1 MIVGYVRVSSITQN
15 ESRQLITMEKHN
27 VEKLFIDKVS
37 GKDTN
42 RPQLNS
48 MLDFIREGDTVV
60 IHSFD
65 RLARNTKDLLTIVE
79 DLNNRGINLLCE
91 KDNIDT
97 NTPNG
102 KLMLTMLGAIAE
114 FERQLMLERQRE
126 GIALAKAEGKYK
138 GRKTIEKPKNWDEVY
153 NKWKHREIT
162 AIKAMQ
168 ELGLKKSTFYKILK
182 QYESANI

>member
-1 MIVGYVRVSSITQN
+1 MLVGYVRISSITQN
-15 ESRQLITMEKHN
+15 ESRQLVTMEKHN

-126 GIALAKAEGKYK
+126 GIALAKADGKYK
-138 GRKTIEKPKNWDEVY
+138 GRKPVAVDEAKFRAVCAR
-153 NKWKHREIT
+153 WRAGEIT
-162 AIKAMQ
+162 AKAAMQ
-168 ELGLKKSTFYKILK
+168 EVGLKPNTLYRRAKELST
-182 QYESANI
+182 